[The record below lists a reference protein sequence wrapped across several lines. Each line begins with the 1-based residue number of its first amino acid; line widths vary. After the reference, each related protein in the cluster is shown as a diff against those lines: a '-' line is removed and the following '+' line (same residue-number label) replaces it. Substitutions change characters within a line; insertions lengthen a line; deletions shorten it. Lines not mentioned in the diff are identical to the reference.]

1 MNKYRIFDIRNGL
14 GTHPDIIVEAKSP
27 QKAVE
32 RLYNNVKRDFT
43 GSGDIVVNGTRGSFV
58 YNGDRNDTNIVWCD
72 DGEVKVCIE
81 HFIKQAK
88 KEFDE
93 HYFNLQIDRARLK
106 TLNDIK
112 AIICCA
118 TEQER
123 EDGCQYIG
131 SNNFEDMWNEL
142 DEYEEKLE
150 VKEYL

>member
-1 MNKYRIFDIRNGL
+1 MHRWG
-14 GTHPDIIVEAKSP
+14 G
-27 QKAVE
+27 
-32 RLYNNVKRDFT
+32 
-43 GSGDIVVNGTRGSFV
+43 
-58 YNGDRNDTNIVWCD
+58 

-88 KEFDE
+88 KELEE
-93 HYFNLQIDRARLK
+93 HYFNLQIDRARLE

-150 VKEYL
+150 VRNDGSRKQERESEYEKEEDK